1 MGANQSQLAD
11 ELARKNIKK
20 LQSAIDDL
28 QSKFGDDKERVGEA
42 LADKIDYS
50 ILSGKVNASEL
61 SSEILKE
68 SAKADVIVDAI
79 SKKINLNDLAKQI
92 KTSDVAFELL
102 KSTRGDTAI
111 TEAVAKR
118 VDYEALAKKLDAK
131 DFANAV
137 AAANINTDDLAT
149 AIARNPGSLGD
160 ALSQK
165 ITSTPALMT
174 PIATSLADN
183 TTFAKTLSD
192 LLTSPTEAYLEK
204 LRGQKGETG
213 NLASSKATIKESL
226 YDKKYTMW
234 CADGDYCELPA
245 GTKGIKI
252 GPWILQNMPNGA
264 LHFHGGN
271 ADDWSGA
278 LTPGSLHSAKTLY
291 IHNGQLSLPD
301 GWSIGQNGDANY
313 LRFNYNGDVKGA
325 VHQNGAWWGR
335 TYGDAHVHDW
345 ARGEFN
351 PKIDGKSDKGHQHRF
366 RDFHAAHKGEA
377 WTW

>member
-1 MGANQSQLAD
+1 MGG
-11 ELARKNIKK
+11 
-20 LQSAIDDL
+20 SA
-28 QSKFGDDKERVGEA
+28 SKFSDKDIETLKTSINRINTKLNELDTTVKDEKQKIGEA

-50 ILSGKVNASEL
+50 ILS
-61 SSEILKE
+61 
-68 SAKADVIVDAI
+68 
-79 SKKINLNDLAKQI
+79 
-92 KTSDVAFELL
+92 
-102 KSTRGDTAI
+102 
-111 TEAVAKR
+111 
-118 VDYEALAKKLDAK
+118 KKLDSK

-234 CADGDYCELPA
+234 CADGDFCELPV
-245 GTKGIKI
+245 GTKGIKL
-252 GPWILQNMPNGA
+252 GPWIFESMPWGNMHVHKGDPNQWSFAISPDHIHSRAGGGVTIGDWKIKEEGEGHLVFNKNNEGQNSENKPHLRMAGDGNFWVSRSSGPGWVADNIGE
-264 LHFHGGN
+264 LRNKTQRLDGGGN
-271 ADDWSGA
+271 FPWGVNFGPHWHIRGSWWHDDGDTNNA
-278 LTPGSLHSAKTLY
+278 LY
-291 IHNGQLSLPD
+291 IEKLGKNGGAKMLV
-301 GWSIGQNGDANY
+301 DAS
-313 LRFNYNGDVKGA
+313 
-325 VHQNGAWWGR
+325 
-335 TYGDAHVHDW
+335 
-345 ARGEFN
+345 
-351 PKIDGKSDKGHQHRF
+351 GKVQASDNFRSDKWN
-366 RDFHAAHKGEA
+366 K
-377 WTW
+377 WM